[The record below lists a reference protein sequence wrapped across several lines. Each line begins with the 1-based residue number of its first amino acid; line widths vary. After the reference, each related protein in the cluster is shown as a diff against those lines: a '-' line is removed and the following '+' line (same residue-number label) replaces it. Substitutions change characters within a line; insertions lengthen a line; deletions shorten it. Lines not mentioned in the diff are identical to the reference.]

1 MNTDIAR
8 YFMANNEPVSHFEL
22 EYAGFFVQ
30 EADELGGVIGRH
42 ELYAGLCRGNSKET
56 IPVRG
61 SWPGFYYFQGLVR
74 ALMIPFIL
82 DMRCSATPSLT
93 AFDEW
98 KCNFVCF
105 FSAFDLAD
113 DCCRV
118 TGEVEFCGREI

>member
-1 MNTDIAR
+1 
-8 YFMANNEPVSHFEL
+8 MANNEPVSHFEL

-30 EADELGGVIGRH
+30 EAMSS
-42 ELYAGLCRGNSKET
+42 AGLSAGTSFTPAFAGGNSKET

-61 SWPGFYYFQGLVR
+61 SVARGSTTFRGFGTGAHDPFHIGY
-74 ALMIPFIL
+74 ALFGY
-82 DMRCSATPSLT
+82 AFLT
-93 AFDEW
+93 AYDEW

-118 TGEVEFCGREI
+118 TGEVEFCGQGNSKTGRY